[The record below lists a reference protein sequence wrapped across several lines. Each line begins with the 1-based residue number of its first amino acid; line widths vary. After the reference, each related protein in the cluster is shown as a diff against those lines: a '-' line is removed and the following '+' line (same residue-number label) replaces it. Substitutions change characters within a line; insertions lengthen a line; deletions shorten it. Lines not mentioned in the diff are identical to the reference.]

1 MPCNIFHEAVRGAL
15 KKMNGELSKK
25 KLKES
30 FKKKFKGRLQKKIK
44 ETFINQP

>member
-25 KLKES
+25 KIEGKLS
-30 FKKKFKGRLQKKIK
+30 KKFKGRLQK
-44 ETFINQP
+44 N

>member
-1 MPCNIFHEAVRGAL
+1 MPCNIFHESVRGSL

-25 KLKES
+25 IEGKLS
-30 FKKKFKGRLQKKIK
+30 KKFKGRLQKKIK

>member
-25 KLKES
+25 IEGKLS
-30 FKKKFKGRLQKKIK
+30 KKFKGRL
-44 ETFINQP
+44 

>member
-25 KLKES
+25 IEGKLS
-30 FKKKFKGRLQKKIK
+30 KKFKGRLQKK
-44 ETFINQP
+44 N

>member
-25 KLKES
+25 IEGKLS
-30 FKKKFKGRLQKKIK
+30 KKFKGRLQKKIK

>member
-15 KKMNGELSKK
+15 KKNEWGAFKK
-25 KLKES
+25 KIEGKLS
-30 FKKKFKGRLQKKIK
+30 KKFKGRLQKKIK

>member
-25 KLKES
+25 NEGKLS
-30 FKKKFKGRLQKKIK
+30 KKKKI
-44 ETFINQP
+44 